1 MKLKITLLAI
11 LSVLIYSCASKS
23 SIPTEV
29 AKKEEPKAVV
39 FATVL
44 NPELMEGKTLY
55 ENNCNKCHE
64 LYDTKAF
71 SAEKW
76 KPIVE
81 DMRKKA
87 DLSEADGMKIFN
99 YVAMQ

>member
-11 LSVLIYSCASKS
+11 LSVIIYSCASKS

-29 AKKEEPKAVV
+29 AKKEEPKEVV
-39 FATVL
+39 VATVL
-44 NPELMEGKTLY
+44 TPELMEGKALY
-55 ENNCNKCHE
+55 ENNCGKCHD

-87 DLSEADGMKIFN
+87 RLSEADGLKIFN

>member
-11 LSVLIYSCASKS
+11 LSLLIYSCATKS
-23 SIPTEV
+23 SVPTEV
-29 AKKEEPKAVV
+29 VKKEEPQLV

-44 NPELMEGKTLY
+44 TPELAEGKMLY

-87 DLSEADGMKIFN
+87 ELSEADGSKIFS
-99 YVAMQ
+99 YVTMQ

>member
-1 MKLKITLLAI
+1 MKLKITLLAVF
-11 LSVLIYSCASKS
+11 SVIIYSCASKS

-29 AKKEEPKAVV
+29 AKKEEPKEVV
-39 FATVL
+39 VATVL
-44 NPELMEGKTLY
+44 TPELMEGKTLY
-55 ENNCNKCHE
+55 ENNCNKCHD

-87 DLSEADGMKIFN
+87 RLSEADGMKIFN

>member
-11 LSVLIYSCASKS
+11 LSLFIYSCATKS
-23 SIPTEV
+23 SVPTEV
-29 AKKEEPKAVV
+29 AKKEEPKGLP
-39 FATVL
+39 FARVL
-44 NPELMEGKTLY
+44 TSEMAEGKMLY

-87 DLSEADGMKIFN
+87 ELSEADGSKIFS

>member
-29 AKKEEPKAVV
+29 AKKEEPKTVV

-87 DLSEADGMKIFN
+87 KLSETDGMKIFN

>member
-71 SAEKW
+71 SAENW

-87 DLSEADGMKIFN
+87 KLSETDGMKIFN

>member
-87 DLSEADGMKIFN
+87 KLSETDGMKIFN

>member
-11 LSVLIYSCASKS
+11 LSIIIYSCASKS
-23 SIPTEV
+23 SVPTEV
-29 AKKEEPKAVV
+29 ATKKEPEGLP
-39 FATVL
+39 FARALT
-44 NPELMEGKTLY
+44 PELMEGKTLY
-55 ENNCNKCHE
+55 ENNCGKCHG

-87 DLSEADGMKIFN
+87 KLSEADGLKIFN

>member
-1 MKLKITLLAI
+1 
-11 LSVLIYSCASKS
+11 
-23 SIPTEV
+23 
-29 AKKEEPKAVV
+29 
-39 FATVL
+39 
-44 NPELMEGKTLY
+44 MEGKTLY
-55 ENNCNKCHE
+55 ENNCGKCHE

-81 DMRKKA
+81 NMRKKA
-87 DLSEADGMKIFN
+87 RLSEADGLKIFN

>member
-29 AKKEEPKAVV
+29 AKKEEPAGLP
-39 FATVL
+39 FARALT
-44 NPELMEGKTLY
+44 PELMEGKTLY
-55 ENNCNKCHE
+55 ENNCGKCHD

-87 DLSEADGMKIFN
+87 RLSEADGMKIFN

>member
-11 LSVLIYSCASKS
+11 FSVIIYSCASKS

-29 AKKEEPKAVV
+29 TTKKEPEGLPFTRAL
-39 FATVL
+39 T
-44 NPELMEGKTLY
+44 PELMEGKTLY
-55 ENNCNKCHE
+55 ENNCGKCHE

-87 DLSEADGMKIFN
+87 RLSEADGLKIFN